1 MMVDVLP
8 TEVEDFHLSSPF
20 LSSDSETE
28 DDSNGSY
35 RYNLDS
41 DTDMSPECLVGL
53 IVKNNIFLRYQFIFC
68 ILLLDVNHKK
78 VNVQGLLKLYKH
90 RHKLP

>member
-1 MMVDVLP
+1 MVDVLP

-35 RYNLDS
+35 QFNLDS
-41 DTDMSPECLVGL
+41 DTDTSPDSLVSIG
-53 IVKNNIFLRYQFIFC
+53 R
-68 ILLLDVNHKK
+68 
-78 VNVQGLLKLYKH
+78 
-90 RHKLP
+90 

>member
-20 LSSDSETE
+20 LSSDSETD

-41 DTDMSPECLVGL
+41 DTDITPESLVGIFTIYIIYIIHL
-53 IVKNNIFLRYQFIFC
+53 YITTLDLFCGKGFLRAISHPRQSIIC
-68 ILLLDVNHKK
+68 EM
-78 VNVQGLLKLYKH
+78 
-90 RHKLP
+90 

>member
-41 DTDMSPECLVGL
+41 DTDMTPESLVS
-53 IVKNNIFLRYQFIFC
+53 IFTIYIFIY
-68 ILLLDVNHKK
+68 IL
-78 VNVQGLLKLYKH
+78 Q
-90 RHKLP
+90 

>member
-41 DTDMSPECLVGL
+41 DTDMTPESLVG
-53 IVKNNIFLRYQFIFC
+53 IVT
-68 ILLLDVNHKK
+68 ILYTYMYIL
-78 VNVQGLLKLYKH
+78 
-90 RHKLP
+90 